1 MKEAKT
7 ASWDLACKER
17 YLVWKRKGSSQVENS
32 DDCPVEYSAWMPF
45 YLSDNLYYSLL
56 FQKLL
61 FVMNC

>member
-1 MKEAKT
+1 MKEAET
-7 ASWDLACKER
+7 ASCDLARKER

-45 YLSDNLYYSLL
+45 YLSDNLHYSLL

-61 FVMNC
+61 SFINC